1 MSKTTIVVSPDAP
14 KVPAV
19 TVHTWEHLLLHML
32 AWKDS
37 ILKLLDRNHD
47 GKTNSDDLLIIF
59 TYLKGWLSW
68 AASNIPGWKELPLDQ
83 KIKKIGEVM
92 TIAFPAVPG
101 SVWLALEVVAHLGL
115 MVYEEYVH
123 ATPQAAAPVT
133 PAAK

>member
-1 MSKTTIVVSPDAP
+1 
-14 KVPAV
+14 
-19 TVHTWEHLLLHML
+19 ML